1 MLDNPTPMWYNV
13 YVVEE
18 KMLHPHG
25 KEDLILS
32 KVIIDRRKH
41 YVLVLDT
48 ETANTLVDENGKLDM
63 SNVLMYDCGWS
74 VVDTSGEVYVER
86 SYVNRDVFCEE
97 RELMQSAY
105 YAKKIPMYC
114 LQLQMGQRIMA
125 NTYEIR
131 QAMLADMEMYGVTE
145 VVAHNARFDLN
156 ALNTILRYT
165 TKSKYRYWFPYGTI
179 IWDTMKM
186 ARDVIHK
193 MPTYKKF
200 CEEYDL
206 KTANGRLSTTAE
218 NLYRFIVNDPY
229 FEESHTGLEDVQIE
243 REIMF
248 YCYRQHKPMR
258 KLLFEN
264 QTEPLPPP
272 TELQKI
278 IMRLVRENA

>member
-1 MLDNPTPMWYNV
+1 M
-13 YVVEE
+13 
-18 KMLHPHG
+18 
-25 KEDLILS
+25 S

-48 ETANTLVDENGKLDM
+48 ETANTLVDEDGKLDM

-74 VVDTSGEVYVER
+74 VVDTSGEIYTER

-114 LQLQMGQRIMA
+114 LDLQMGRRIMA

-131 QAMLADMEMYGVTE
+131 QAMLADMEMYGVHE

-156 ALNTILRYT
+156 ALNIILRYT
-165 TKSKYRYWFPYGTI
+165 TKSKFRYWFPDGTE

-186 ARDVIHK
+186 ARDVIHN
-193 MPTYKKF
+193 MPTYRKF
-200 CEEYDL
+200 CEEFDL

-218 NLYRFIVNDPY
+218 NLYRFIINDPY

-272 TELQKI
+272 TDIQKM
-278 IMRLVRENA
+278 IMRIVKNNA

>member
-1 MLDNPTPMWYNV
+1 M
-13 YVVEE
+13 
-18 KMLHPHG
+18 
-25 KEDLILS
+25 S
-32 KVIIDRRKH
+32 KCIIDYRHH

-48 ETANTLVDENGKLDM
+48 ETANTIADENGNLDM
-63 SNVLMYDCGWS
+63 SNVLMYDCGWA
-74 VVDTSGEVYVER
+74 VVDTAGNVYVER

-105 YAKKIPMYC
+105 YAKKIPQYC
-114 LQLQMGQRIMA
+114 LDLQLGKRQMA
-125 NTYEIR
+125 DTFEIR
-131 QAMLADMEMYGVTE
+131 QAMLADMQMYGVTE

-156 ALNTILRYT
+156 ALNTILRYV
-165 TKSKYRYWFPYGTI
+165 TKSKYRYWFPYGTE

-193 MPTYKKF
+193 MPTYRAF
-200 CEEYDL
+200 CEEHEL
-206 KTANGRLSTTAE
+206 LTKNGRLSTTAE
-218 NLYRFIVNDPY
+218 NLYRFIINDID

-264 QTEPLPPP
+264 TADPLPPP

-278 IMRLVRENA
+278 IMKIVKENA